1 MRFTQKVKNALIRFM
16 YGRNGVDQLN
26 FCLIWL
32 VIALNLVGAL
42 IGGAPGSVIS
52 FVSTA
57 ATVWIV
63 YRTFSRNL
71 QRRRRENAAFV
82 NRVWYPVTALF
93 RRTGVRWKDREHRYF
108 TCPDCRTV
116 CRVPK
121 GKGKIVI
128 TCPKCHREIRAKS

>member
-1 MRFTQKVKNALIRFM
+1 MGFTEKVKNALLRFM

-32 VIALNLVGAL
+32 VIALNLAAVL
-42 IGGAPGSVIS
+42 IGGVAGSVIS
-52 FVSTA
+52 FLSTA

-71 QRRRRENAAFV
+71 QRRRRENGVFV
-82 NRVWYPVTALF
+82 SRVWYPVTGFL
-93 RRTGVRWKDREHRYF
+93 RRTGARWKDREHRYF
-108 TCPDCRTV
+108 TCPACRTV